1 MTIGW
6 TLLVALPAAWL
17 ASMLMN
23 RSEFDS
29 SYFLAA
35 LAGALLFPY
44 TAALVAQNFF
54 DYGVQSATFSGL
66 QPRCAGALIGCLLFD
81 AAKGFH

>member
-1 MTIGW
+1 MDPFWRHFPRAGW
-6 TLLVALPAAWL
+6 

-23 RSEFDS
+23 RGEFDS

-35 LAGALLFPY
+35 PAGALLFPF
-44 TAALVAQNFF
+44 AATIVAHNFF
-54 DYGVQSATFSGL
+54 GYDVQSATFAGL

-81 AAKGFH
+81 AVKRLH